1 MREPHLGTKEYT
13 FSCMYTDVTATV
25 QKYGYGKYGVDVYK
39 RQALMHG
46 IWTCLM
52 IGGLIHIGSAADSA
66 VWYNYVLDTDSF
78 LLTGGDFGVES
89 SVISIACLLYTSKL
103 ALIWL

>member
-1 MREPHLGTKEYT
+1 
-13 FSCMYTDVTATV
+13 
-25 QKYGYGKYGVDVYK
+25 
-39 RQALMHG
+39 
-46 IWTCLM
+46 M

-89 SVISIACLLYTSKL
+89 SVIP
-103 ALIWL
+103 